1 MVPLPDRAA
10 ALLASVDAPSRL
22 TAHLRVVH
30 DVACHLLDW
39 LEVRYPAVAVDRE
52 AVQFGAATHDIGKVL
67 YPAELSGPGS
77 QHEPAGYELLIEH
90 GVAERLARF
99 ARTHAAWT
107 EPGIELED
115 LLVSLADKIWKAKRV
130 PDLENLVVQRLQ
142 GEPWEVFMALDEVLD
157 RIATDAD
164 WRIAYQSS

>member
-10 ALLASVDAPSRL
+10 ALLESLGAPSRL
-22 TAHLRVVH
+22 TAHLHVVH

-39 LEVRYPAVAVDRE
+39 LEVRYPSVAVDRE

-67 YPAELSGPGS
+67 YPAELSSPGA
-77 QHEPAGYELLIEH
+77 QHEWAGHQLLLEH
-90 GVAERLARF
+90 GVEERLARF
-99 ARTHAAWT
+99 ARTHASWT

-130 PDLENLVVQRLQ
+130 PDLENLVVDRLP
-142 GEPWEVFMALDEVLD
+142 GEPWEVFLALDEVLD
-157 RIATDAD
+157 RLAVDAH
-164 WRIAYQSS
+164 WRIAHQSS

>member
-1 MVPLPDRAA
+1 MVPLPDRAT
-10 ALLASVDAPSRL
+10 ALLTDVGAPSRL
-22 TAHLRVVH
+22 VAHLRVVH

-39 LEVRYPAVAVDRE
+39 LETRYPEVAVDRE

-67 YPAELSGPGS
+67 FPAELSGPGS
-77 QHEPAGYELLIEH
+77 QHEPAGYQLLLEH
-90 GVAERLARF
+90 GVEERLARF
-99 ARTHAAWT
+99 AQTHASWT
-107 EPGIELED
+107 EPGIEFED

-130 PDLENLVVQRLQ
+130 PELENLVVERLP
-142 GEPWEVFMALDEVLD
+142 GEPWEVFMALDELLD